1 MRPARLDKEGQ
12 RLLHPN
18 KPMNKSCLS
27 GEYLN
32 STAKK
37 KHPRVSSA
45 LTEIRGSIRKRHLRI
60 PQPEDLEVELITPK
74 STKGTL
80 CCVGACSS
88 QSLSSCQVPSCPLPP
103 GEPFFENR
111 AYVSACV
118 HLCPPAET
126 RGKTPQKEEKERR
139 RGRVRVSYL
148 GELKKT
154 QKAQSVTTE
163 KE

>member
-74 STKGTL
+74 STKRTL
-80 CCVGACSS
+80 CCVGARSS
-88 QSLSSCQVPSCPLPP
+88 QSLSSCQVPSVPCLLGSPPLRTGPKSQH
-103 GEPFFENR
+103 
-111 AYVSACV
+111 VSICA
-118 HLCPPAET
+118 LLL
-126 RGKTPQKEEKERR
+126 KQEEKLHKRR
-139 RGRVRVSYL
+139 RKK
-148 GELKKT
+148 GEEEGYES
-154 QKAQSVTTE
+154 AI
-163 KE
+163 